1 MARTAASA
9 KKSAPKAPKGPKK
22 SKAKKERKAG
32 GKKRRWR
39 SGTVALRQ
47 IRKLQKST
55 KLVVRRAPFQRLVRA
70 KTAAHKQGALFRKSA
85 LAAVQE
91 ATEGYAVGLFEH
103 AVILQLHRKR
113 KTLTKRDVEYTRR
126 IRGELLGH

>member
-9 KKSAPKAPKGPKK
+9 KKSAPKSPKGPKK

-47 IRKLQKST
+47 IRKLQRST
-55 KLVVRRAPFQRLVRA
+55 KLVLRRAPLQRMVRE
-70 KTAAHKQGALFRKSA
+70 KTLRYKAPVLFRKSA

-91 ATEGYAVGLFEH
+91 ATEGYAVHLFEH

-113 KTLTKRDVEYTRR
+113 KTLTKRDLEYTRR